1 MFIRLLIG
9 IAIGALAGATLGY
22 FGKCS
27 SGTCPLTANPFRGAM
42 FGALLGVLFAV
53 STGHAK
59 NKNDRERGQSQ
70 VLPNISEQKQETEKE
85 KGKEALV
92 HVNSASDFEKQV
104 LKAKLPCLVDFFS
117 LRCPP
122 CRILGP
128 TIEEL
133 AKEYKG
139 RAVIC
144 KVSLDHAETRDLPR
158 RYEIRGIP
166 TVIFFN
172 QGEETERLVGL
183 MRKQAYSKILDEMIE
198 TKTQSA
204 KEE

>member
-1 MFIRLLIG
+1 MIIRLLIG
-9 IAIGALAGATLGY
+9 ISIGALAGVVLGY

-27 SGTCPLTANPFRGAM
+27 SGICPLTANPFRGAM
-42 FGALLGVLFAV
+42 FGALLGTLFAIA
-53 STGHAK
+53 SGYAK
-59 NKNDRERGQSQ
+59 
-70 VLPNISEQKQETEKE
+70 SENNLEGEQLRASSGITKTKQETEKE
-85 KGKEALV
+85 ALL
-92 HVNSASDFEKQV
+92 HVNNINDFEKQV
-104 LKAKLPCLVDFFS
+104 LKAELPCLVDFFS

-144 KVSLDHAETRDLPR
+144 KVSLDHAKARGLAQ
-158 RYEIRGIP
+158 RYGIRGVP

-172 QGEETERLVGL
+172 KGEETERLVGL
-183 MRKQAYSKILDEMIE
+183 KRKKAYSKILDKMIE

-204 KEE
+204 KEK